1 MIHKSAQ
8 VLIGLVLLF
17 GLQACGEDE
26 EAIMLANYQSDLLI
40 ANSAIDSLNY
50 TVESSNLLIDEL
62 RSRADSLQ
70 HVDDKLLQTVQDLNK
85 EVRQWRQLYSE
96 QKRKSEE
103 LGKELERM
111 KREKQVDQQSIARL
125 RSESDSLNTALLDAH
140 TDIRRQSDHIRQ
152 LEMNLA
158 QTQDRAETL
167 AAAQNSVLLY
177 AAGEKYLVENGYLD
191 TSRPF
196 GSGFRKQYKLIKKIR
211 SDDPGVQ
218 LLPIGQPQ
226 LLEGK
231 IETFIDRYGKLKKGT
246 DYKAIKEGSG
256 TQIIFT
262 NELHGGSGV
271 LAIIKD

>member
-140 TDIRRQSDHIRQ
+140 TDIRRQSDHIRN
-152 LEMNLA
+152 LEDNLTTA
-158 QTQDRAETL
+158 QTALEEIKTAQASVRILMATAGFLKESNYLKTNRSLGKLFRTSFKLDRRL
-167 AAAQNSVLLY
+167 DINDPQVRILPM
-177 AAGEKYLVENGYLD
+177 GE
-191 TSRPF
+191 
-196 GSGFRKQYKLIKKIR
+196 
-211 SDDPGVQ
+211 
-218 LLPIGQPQ
+218 PIFI
-226 LLEGK
+226 EGK
-231 IETFIDRYGKLKKGT
+231 LKALVDRYGKLKENR
-246 DYKAIKEGSG
+246 DYQKDKEDG
-256 TQIIFT
+256 QVRIIFI
-262 NELHGGSGV
+262 NELLAGVDV
-271 LAIIKD
+271 LAIVE